1 MALPASGSVW
11 PPKPFDTALA
21 LINEHDAWYVG
32 DTTRLA
38 GVYGGTRA
46 AARVRSSQHSGGV
59 VGVVARFFWGRPIPE
74 GQSRTRLHVPLP
86 ADIATTSAD
95 LLFSEP
101 PRILLPKDEGDNDHA
116 AQARLEEIMNTP
128 LVHAGL
134 LEAAEVAAAHG
145 GTYLRITWDTDVADH
160 PLLGSVAADGAI
172 PEWRHGMLVGVT
184 FWTVV
189 AREGQIVWRHL
200 ERHEP
205 GRILHGLYQGTST
218 DLGHARPL
226 DEQEATAWA
235 AELVDAE
242 GAIATGS
249 TRLTAAYVPNIRPQR
264 RWRRTP
270 DLSPLG
276 RSDFDGIEPVF
287 DAVDEAYS
295 SWMRDIRLAR
305 ARVFV
310 DQSMLTNNGPG
321 SGASFDDER
330 ELFTTLAGT
339 GSMQDGATITAQ
351 QFAIRWEEHQR
362 TIQDLTR
369 VALRSAGYSPASFG
383 DDSVSVQETATQ
395 VMSKQQ
401 LSERTRDKKIRYWK
415 AALGPLAAAMLDVD
429 AHVFGANQSD
439 PKIVPEVRFPE
450 KANAEPEDVAQTIA
464 LLDQASAIST
474 DLKVRMFHPDWDAAK
489 VDEEVERIR
498 AENTVPDPALFRP
511 GIDGA

>member
-21 LINEHDAWYVG
+21 LIGEHDAWYIG
-32 DTTRLA
+32 DTQDL
-38 GVYGGTRA
+38 
-46 AARVRSSQHSGGV
+46 ARVYATGQGATRVRPSQRAGGV
-59 VGVVARFFWGRPIPE
+59 VGAVARFFWGRPIPA
-74 GQSRTRLHVPLP
+74 GQTRTRLHVPLP

-101 PRILLPKDEGDNDHA
+101 PRILLPKGDGDVDHP
-116 AQARLEEIMNTP
+116 AQERLEEIINTP

-145 GTYLRITWDTDVADH
+145 GTYLRVMWDADVADH

-172 PEWRHGMLVGVT
+172 PTWRHGMLAAVT
-184 FWTVV
+184 FWTVI
-189 AREGQIVWRHL
+189 AQDGQTVWRHL

-218 DLGHARPL
+218 DLGMPRPL
-226 DEQEATAWA
+226 DEQEATEWA
-235 AELVDAE
+235 APLVDEE
-242 GAIATGS
+242 GAIDTGS
-249 TRLTAAYVPNIRPQR
+249 ERLTAAYVPNIRPQR

-276 RSDFDGIEPVF
+276 RSDFDGIEPIF

-305 ARVFV
+305 ARVIV
-310 DQSMLTNNGPG
+310 DQSMLTNDGPG
-321 SGASFDDER
+321 RGASFDDEQ

-351 QFAIRWEEHQR
+351 QFSIRWEEHQR

-395 VMSKQQ
+395 VKSKER

-464 LLDQASAIST
+464 LLDQAAAIST

-498 AENTVPDPALFRP
+498 AEHNVADPSLFRP
-511 GIDGA
+511 GIDEA